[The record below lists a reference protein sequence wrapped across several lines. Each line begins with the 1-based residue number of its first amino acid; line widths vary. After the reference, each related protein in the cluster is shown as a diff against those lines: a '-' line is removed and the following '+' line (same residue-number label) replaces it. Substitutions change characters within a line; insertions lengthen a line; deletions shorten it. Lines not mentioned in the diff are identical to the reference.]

1 MDNEI
6 MKQVNSTVLEAYH
19 RGLSDCLDQL
29 QRFIET
35 IRNGSKNIKAQA
47 EEKINSVDI
56 YGDKK

>member
-35 IRNGSKNIKAQA
+35 KAQA